1 MIWATMLL
9 LITEHILHKI
19 FRIYLVFCWIKHC
32 LRIRISSRACFIWLY
47 WNEVNF
53 YVRPNCTRA
62 SYRRGREL
70 GTCRT
75 FSVRPDCLAFRKFCC
90 FDEQNFI
97 YTRCRIGSVVYIT
110 SVQKQQPYRKQ
121 RLNYPRG
128 LAWSYVG
135 KGFCWHNLHIFT
147 KIFNRYRLK
156 NAQCFVQ
163 PYEKFNNFFVIKKT
177 YWQIDCIGL

>member
-121 RLNYPRG
+121 RLNP
-128 LAWSYVG
+128 
-135 KGFCWHNLHIFT
+135 KGTCKKVVSVKKILIQLTYFT
-147 KIFNRYRLK
+147 KKFNNYKLK
-156 NAQCFVQ
+156 NKSLFVQ
-163 PYEKFNNFFVIKKT
+163 SYEIFNNFFVIKKFC
-177 YWQIDCIGL
+177 WQIDYRGL

>member
-1 MIWATMLL
+1 MLL
-9 LITEHILHKI
+9 LSTIWEIMLLSITEHILHKI
-19 FRIYLVFCWIKHC
+19 FRIYLIFCWIKHS

-53 YVRPNCTRA
+53 YVRPNCARA
-62 SYRRGREL
+62 SYRRRREL

-97 YTRCRIGSVVYIT
+97 YTRCRFGSVVYIT

-121 RLNYPRG
+121 RLITFWG
-128 LAWSYVG
+128 LQKVVSVKNIGATY
-135 KGFCWHNLHIFT
+135 IF
-147 KIFNRYRLK
+147 FQK
-156 NAQCFVQ
+156 NQQV
-163 PYEKFNNFFVIKKT
+163 
-177 YWQIDCIGL
+177 